1 MKNQKWIKLF
11 MRVNFYLI
19 IIYLFKSKIYKYI
32 LQFKYKNNY

>member
-19 IIYLFKSKIYKYI
+19 IIYLFKLNLIFIINIKY
-32 LQFKYKNNY
+32 NE

>member
-19 IIYLFKSKIYKYI
+19 IIYLFKLNLIFIINIKD
-32 LQFKYKNNY
+32 NE